1 MTRPLPNDTRAQII
15 DLLGES
21 VLHALGLKETLQNER
36 RALEEQD
43 IDELDQVVA
52 TKSDCV
58 SKLQQLESRRQALC
72 EASGFHPGPDQMEQL
87 VDWCDEDSTIT
98 RCWSQLM
105 DIAAECNA
113 LNLTNGAII
122 QMRSQMMASNLAVL
136 RGADPEPDT
145 YERQGRDAAAT
156 NQRSLAEA

>member
-1 MTRPLPNDTRAQII
+1 MTRPSPNDTRTQIVEI
-15 DLLGES
+15 LGES

-36 RALEEQD
+36 RALEEQN
-43 IDELDQVVA
+43 IDELDQAVT

-58 SKLQQLESRRQALC
+58 GKLQQLESQRQALC

-87 VDWCDEDSTIT
+87 VDWCDEDSVIT

-105 DIAAECNA
+105 DIAADCNA

-136 RGADPEPDT
+136 RGGEPQPDT
-145 YERQGRDAAAT
+145 YRRQGRDSAA
-156 NQRSLAEA
+156 NKQRSLAEA